1 MSTTPDP
8 AARTSAGCADRIG
21 LLDPRYVIE
30 VVERVQGKI
39 KHWVSG
45 S

>member
-1 MSTTPDP
+1 LQEDVNDPGP

-21 LLDPRYVIE
+21 LLDPHNVIE

-39 KHWVSG
+39 KD
-45 S
+45 